1 MTKLV
6 IRVAFRKNSNKIYAG
21 FTSKNITLVGT
32 VVYSQNLE
40 MSYYDSIIE
49 ARGEEILEKLAT
61 VCIPN
66 ESIADQVIEELNAI
80 QENREVR
87 ANGYKYPFC
96 FLTVDA
102 NSDIIFNQGTNGEP
116 DRLSL
121 LDITDIQ
128 VSSNAPNE
136 VYSALNINGATR
148 TRRLRTATTSYYER
162 KRNRSSKLG
171 ERERGT
177 EMSNLVSSNSNSS
190 LNGRKR
196 KAINVKGLF

>member
-1 MTKLV
+1 
-6 IRVAFRKNSNKIYAG
+6 
-21 FTSKNITLVGT
+21 
-32 VVYSQNLE
+32 

-49 ARGEEILEKLAT
+49 VRGEEILEKLAT

-102 NSDIIFNQGTNGEP
+102 NSDIIFNQGINGEP

-128 VSSNAPNE
+128 VSPNAPDE

-148 TRRLRTATTSYYER
+148 TRRPKTATTSYYELRSRPQGER
-162 KRNRSSKLG
+162 KRN
-171 ERERGT
+171 RGT

-190 LNGRKR
+190 LNGRRRKAHPLRGTR
-196 KAINVKGLF
+196 KAINVKELF